1 MANTR
6 DITFA
11 GRTTRIILGATI
23 ASCLVAAVA
32 AAPSAPT
39 GLKDHA
45 APVKA
50 AVSLNDGAI
59 RPLAPGQGI
68 QVSRAYDESDEDCT
82 LILTPK
88 TDAKG
93 KTRYLRSVSCEN

>member
-6 DITFA
+6 DFSFA
-11 GRTTRIILGATI
+11 GRTTRIVLGATV
-23 ASCLVAAVA
+23 ATCLVAAVA

-39 GLKDHA
+39 GLKERA

-50 AVSLNDGAI
+50 QVSLNDGAL
-59 RPLAPGQGI
+59 RPLAPGQAI
-68 QVSRAYDESDEDCT
+68 RVSRAYDESDEDCM
-82 LILTPK
+82 LVLTPM

-93 KTRYLRSVSCEN
+93 KTRYQRSVSCEN